1 MEDDDNNNNNNDGH
15 ERKKGLSPLPPQ
27 QYHEFISFATQG
39 MSDYAQF
46 SVAIAVGIFG
56 ILAIF
61 ASLDTHKDMTTQ
73 DWFWEK
79 GLWTQSQWIRI
90 VGVVLS
96 IAYWALVL
104 FGIQSYVSR
113 RLFEG
118 PTGNYLKKSNQ
129 EWYFNNIQEIA
140 RENKLVNL
148 LFKLWSS
155 NHEREDRYKGIKIVL
170 SLYVGIAFLLW
181 LFIIIL

>member
-1 MEDDDNNNNNNDGH
+1 MDNNNDGH
-15 ERKKGLSPLPPQ
+15 ERKKG
-27 QYHEFISFATQG
+27 QYHEPINFARQG
-39 MSDYAQF
+39 MIDA
-46 SVAIAVGIFG
+46 
-56 ILAIF
+56 
-61 ASLDTHKDMTTQ
+61 
-73 DWFWEK
+73 
-79 GLWTQSQWIRI
+79 
-90 VGVVLS
+90 VLS

-118 PTGNYLKKSNQ
+118 MTGNYLKKSNQ
-129 EWYFNNIQEIA
+129 EWYFNDIKEIA

-155 NHEREDRYKGIKIVL
+155 NHERNDRYKGMYIVL

>member
-1 MEDDDNNNNNNDGH
+1 MAPKLLTLVNLTIDLSIYFLSALVVSHMRFLFSTYPYMDNNNNNDGH
-15 ERKKGLSPLPPQ
+15 ERKKG
-27 QYHEFISFATQG
+27 QYHEPINFATQG

-61 ASLDTHKDMTTQ
+61 ASINQYNNED
-73 DWFWEK
+73 FWK
-79 GLWTQSQWIRI
+79 SALWMQKPSII
-90 VGVVLS
+90 AIGIVLS

-118 PTGNYLKKSNQ
+118 VTGNYLKKSNQ
-129 EWYFNNIQEIA
+129 EWYFNGIKEIA

-148 LFKLWSS
+148 LFKL
-155 NHEREDRYKGIKIVL
+155 
-170 SLYVGIAFLLW
+170 
-181 LFIIIL
+181 

>member
-1 MEDDDNNNNNNDGH
+1 
-15 ERKKGLSPLPPQ
+15 
-27 QYHEFISFATQG
+27 

-61 ASLDTHKDMTTQ
+61 ASINQYNNED
-73 DWFWEK
+73 FWK
-79 GLWTQSQWIRI
+79 SALWMQKPSII
-90 VGVVLS
+90 AIGIVLS

-118 PTGNYLKKSNQ
+118 VTGNYLKKSNQ
-129 EWYFNNIQEIA
+129 GGISTILRRLQE
-140 RENKLVNL
+140 RTNL
-148 LFKLWSS
+148 LICSS
-155 NHEREDRYKGIKIVL
+155 SYGQVIMREKTGINECTK
-170 SLYVGIAFLLW
+170 SCLYT
-181 LFIIIL
+181 

>member
-1 MEDDDNNNNNNDGH
+1 
-15 ERKKGLSPLPPQ
+15 
-27 QYHEFISFATQG
+27 

-61 ASLDTHKDMTTQ
+61 ASINQYNNED
-73 DWFWEK
+73 FWK
-79 GLWTQSQWIRI
+79 STLWMQKPSII
-90 VGVVLS
+90 AIGIVLS

-118 PTGNYLKKSNQ
+118 VTGNYLKKSNQ
-129 EWYFNNIQEIA
+129 EWYFNGIKEIA
-140 RENKLVNL
+140 RENKPVNL
-148 LFKLWSS
+148 LFKL
-155 NHEREDRYKGIKIVL
+155 
-170 SLYVGIAFLLW
+170 
-181 LFIIIL
+181 

>member
-1 MEDDDNNNNNNDGH
+1 MGEN
-15 ERKKGLSPLPPQ
+15 
-27 QYHEFISFATQG
+27 
-39 MSDYAQF
+39 AQF
-46 SVAIAVGIFG
+46 LVAIAVGIFG

-61 ASLDTHKDMTTQ
+61 ATIDDYDDKEAQEIFGKTA
-73 DWFWEK
+73 
-79 GLWTQSQWIRI
+79 LWTHPLSIQII
-90 VGVVLS
+90 GLVLS

-118 PTGNYLKKSNQ
+118 IMGNYLKKSNQ
-129 EWYFNNIQEIA
+129 EWYFNDIKEIA

-155 NHEREDRYKGIKIVL
+155 NHERNDRYKGMYIVL

>member
-1 MEDDDNNNNNNDGH
+1 MDNNNDGH
-15 ERKKGLSPLPPQ
+15 EHNKGQ
-27 QYHEFISFATQG
+27 QYHESINFATQQ
-39 MSDYAQF
+39 MSENAQF
-46 SVAIAVGIFG
+46 SIAIAVGIFG

-61 ASLDTHKDMTTQ
+61 ASINEHHNDD
-73 DWFWEK
+73 FWK
-79 GLWTQSQWIRI
+79 NALWIQKPSII
-90 VGVVLS
+90 AIGVVLS

-118 PTGNYLKKSNQ
+118 MTGNYLKKSYQ
-129 EWYFNNIQEIA
+129 EWYFNDIKEIA
-140 RENKLVNL
+140 RENKLANL

-155 NHEREDRYKGIKIVL
+155 NHVSKERYKGMYKVL
-170 SLYVGIAFLLW
+170 FLYLAIAFSLW